1 MQTLLALAGAAWTF
15 AFLGFAALYGR
26 ALCTR
31 RAA

>member
-1 MQTLLALAGAAWTF
+1 LAGAGWTF

-26 ALCTR
+26 ALCSP